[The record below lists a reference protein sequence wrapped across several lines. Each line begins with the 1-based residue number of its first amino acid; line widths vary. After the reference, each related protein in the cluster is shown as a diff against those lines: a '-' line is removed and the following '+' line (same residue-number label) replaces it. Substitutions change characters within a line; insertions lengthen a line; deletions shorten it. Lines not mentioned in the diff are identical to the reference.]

1 MCYEK
6 PVKTFKLCGLE
17 VSSLD
22 GKDFIE
28 LPEVFTQCTIPVSD
42 KNIPREEDLKQ
53 WPYLNEVKLNSI
65 EADVSLL
72 IGMNIPKAMEPLK
85 VINSQDNGPYA
96 VLTNLGWIVNVP
108 LGISSHVNKHGLP
121 QITTNRISVA
131 RLGDL
136 LIQQYNQDFHKL
148 TYDEKADY
156 SFEDERFLQIMKE
169 S

>member
-1 MCYEK
+1 
-6 PVKTFKLCGLE
+6 
-17 VSSLD
+17 
-22 GKDFIE
+22 
-28 LPEVFTQCTIPVSD
+28 
-42 KNIPREEDLKQ
+42 
-53 WPYLNEVKLNSI
+53 LNSI

-72 IGMNIPKAMEPLK
+72 IAMNIPKAMDPLK
-85 VINSQDNGPYA
+85 VINSQDNCPLA
-96 VLTNLGWIVNVP
+96 VLTHLGWKVIGP
-108 LGISSHVNKHGLP
+108 LGISSHVHKHRRP

-136 LIQQYNQDFHKL
+136 LIQQCNQDFHKL